1 MTFLRK
7 VIAMSCSLA
16 LCLTM
21 AACASKKGERLPA
34 PSQGGKPILPG
45 TTQTDPSPNDYTAV
59 YVTVFEDLAIIA
71 SYPVLQNPNPDA
83 DPEKLEPEC
92 DPRELSD
99 GGNILCGGAHEQ
111 QRPITRVL
119 IADQVVPKSMAGWF
133 RDMVHLQQIDGLEK
147 IRTHHVTDMN
157 HLFAGCG
164 KLAEVNIEAWDVSD
178 VADMTG
184 MFEDC
189 SALFNLPTWYHQGDN
204 DSLG

>member
-1 MTFLRK
+1 MTVLK
-7 VIAMSCSLA
+7 KMTALAVSLA
-16 LCLTM
+16 LCLTVT
-21 AACASKKGERLPA
+21 ACASEKGERIPA

-45 TTQTDPSPNDYTAV
+45 VTQTDPSPNDYTAV

-71 SYPVLQNPNPDA
+71 SYPVLTNPDPNA
-83 DPEKLEPEC
+83 DQEHLEPEC

-99 GGNILCGGAHEQ
+99 GGGILCGGTHEQ

-119 IADQVVPKSMAGWF
+119 IADQIVPKSMASWF
-133 RDMVHLQQIDGLEK
+133 RDMIHLQQIDGLEK

-164 KLAEVNIEAWDVSD
+164 RLAELNVDAWDVSN
-178 VADMTG
+178 VEDMTG
-184 MFEDC
+184 IFEGC
-189 SALFNLPTWYHQGDN
+189 AALASLPSWYEQGND